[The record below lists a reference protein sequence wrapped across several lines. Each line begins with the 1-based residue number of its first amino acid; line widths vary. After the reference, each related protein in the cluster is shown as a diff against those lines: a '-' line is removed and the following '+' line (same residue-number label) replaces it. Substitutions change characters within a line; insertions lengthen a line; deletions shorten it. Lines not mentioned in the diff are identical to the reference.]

1 MNIEKSRLSGG
12 SFASP
17 GLVDQASPEA
27 DRDRVGA
34 APGLK
39 LREEMPDVALD
50 RLLREEEP
58 NTDLAVHEAVRD
70 QLQHLDLPG
79 RRLLLQLLEGRLE
92 RDDFSHDGL
101 APGRDRLEPGAVLPV
116 AGEDLVALS
125 SVHES
130 GIGPLRGSL

>member
-58 NTDLAVHEAVRD
+58 NADLAVHEAVRD
-70 QLQHLDLPG
+70 QLQYLDLPG

-92 RDDFSHDGL
+92 RNHLSNRRLAPRSDGL
-101 APGRDRLEPGAVLPV
+101 EAGGVLAIPGQ
-116 AGEDLVALS
+116 DLVALS